1 MIEQNIFKLRLASG
15 LVVDVYSLVTQ
26 SIVQTVIELRLRTVT
41 K

>member
-15 LVVDVYSLVTQ
+15 LGVNAYSLVTQ
-26 SIVQTVIELRLRTVT
+26 SIVQTVIELCLRTVT